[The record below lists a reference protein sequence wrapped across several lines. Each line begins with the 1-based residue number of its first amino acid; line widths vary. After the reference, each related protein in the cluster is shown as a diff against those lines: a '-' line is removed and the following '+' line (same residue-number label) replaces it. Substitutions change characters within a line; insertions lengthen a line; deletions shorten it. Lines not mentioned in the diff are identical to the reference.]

1 MNEEAL
7 LQRIALDPNR
17 MLGKAVI
24 KGTRLTV
31 ELIVEKLAYGATFDS
46 IKEDYPFITD
56 EDIRSALLY
65 AAKCLSC
72 ESVYAA

>member
-1 MNEEAL
+1 MNENAL
-7 LQRIALDPNR
+7 LQRITLDPDK

-24 KGTRLTV
+24 KGSRLTV
-31 ELIVEKLAYGATFDS
+31 ELVIEKLAHGATFDS
-46 IKEDYPFITD
+46 IKEDYPFITE

-72 ESVYAA
+72 EGVYAA